1 MTINSIRSA
10 VSEGNLH
17 LKVTN
22 DELLK
27 SYKQENNV
35 NGATWSAQS
44 PNLNTY
50 ENVMLL
56 ITKENL
62 YRRHYCTTNR

>member
-27 SYKQENNV
+27 IYRQENNV
-35 NGATWSAQS
+35 NCTTWSAQS
-44 PNLNTY
+44 PHLNMY
-50 ENVMLL
+50 ENVLL
-56 ITKENL
+56 RITKDNL